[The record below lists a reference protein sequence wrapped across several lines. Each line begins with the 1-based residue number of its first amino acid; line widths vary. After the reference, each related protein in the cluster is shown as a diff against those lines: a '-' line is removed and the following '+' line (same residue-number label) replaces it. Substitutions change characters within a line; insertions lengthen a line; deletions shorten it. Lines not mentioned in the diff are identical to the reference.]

1 MLMRKIL
8 VLLSILMLLAAC
20 RTAPPQPV
28 MAPPRPVMPP
38 PLPSTDVAPSGHTPI
53 IGGTENIPAEAK
65 SSVINVDIAGF
76 AFNPGTVNVKV
87 GDTVT
92 WTNKD
97 GAPHTVTVS
106 AGAELFDSGSIGKG
120 QSYSHTFTK
129 TGTYQYKCSI
139 HPGMTGIVSVE

>member
-8 VLLSILMLLAAC
+8 VLLSILFLLVAC
-20 RTAPPQPV
+20 RQQVPQPVIAPPQPIV
-28 MAPPRPVMPP
+28 Q
-38 PLPSTDVAPSGHTPI
+38 LPSTDAAPSGNTPI
-53 IGGTENIPAEAK
+53 RGGTENIPAEAK

-76 AFNPGTVNVKV
+76 VFNPGSVSVKV

-106 AGAELFDSGSIGKG
+106 AGPEIFDSGSLAKG
-120 QSYSHTFTK
+120 MSYSHTFTK
-129 TGTYQYKCSI
+129 PGTYQYKCSI
-139 HPGMTGIVSVE
+139 HPRMTGLVVVE